1 MTELHPGIMACGC
14 QSRNKWSLPNVMQA
28 WDVKRLYFDREQKPD
43 KFDDMGVSWEKD
55 FDTFL
60 SKCDIV
66 TINVPLTDSTK

>member
-1 MTELHPGIMACGC
+1 
-14 QSRNKWSLPNVMQA
+14 MQA